1 MNLDELRDK
10 RATDMLALLD
20 KQRPE
25 LVDPLSAELRAASA
39 RELEWLAPEV
49 DLRFAKAIHR
59 TAALH
64 SSVAVVSPFTPS
76 VLLLTYRVLYYVAS
90 GATPPAGI
98 ARDVYVVYGEPLA
111 TILPETRGL
120 SRDL

>member
-1 MNLDELRDK
+1 MKLEQLRSQ
-10 RATDMLALLD
+10 RALDMLALLD
-20 KQRPE
+20 KQPAK
-25 LVDPLSAELRAASA
+25 LVDAVPAELRAASA

-49 DLRFAKAIHR
+49 ALRCADAIRR

-76 VLLLTYRVLYYVAS
+76 VLLLTYRVLYYVAT
-90 GATPPAGI
+90 GATPPAV
-98 ARDVYVVYGEPLA
+98 ARDVYVVYGDPLA
-111 TILPETRGL
+111 TILPETRGP